1 MTNKTYKMK
10 QLIFIILTLTLLSC
24 KNKTQNAV
32 STNTK
37 LDDSLKIEISENNQN
52 SNPINKVAIDY
63 TINKDILDI
72 ILLLPESA
80 FPSWEWKLNDRIKW
94 YNEIKENNFYIDDNP
109 DYFNQTYF
117 EPNKAGFTIVDG
129 FWSINIYK
137 TAENSYIVI
146 TDDIVGDG
154 NSLNFFEVKSNKIKK
169 YLDEKTIF
177 SDFKEQLKKKENA
190 KNCVEK
196 FEELNDPIFEFDF
209 KSKNK
214 VRIESSWYLTKE
226 NYENCLIGNAI
237 IYNFNPEI
245 KKFEIE
251 KIYWKP
257 KKQE

>member
-1 MTNKTYKMK
+1 MK
-10 QLIFIILTLTLLSC
+10 QHIFIILTLIFISC
-24 KNKTQNAV
+24 ENKSQN
-32 STNTK
+32 SESLTSK
-37 LDDSLKIEISENNQN
+37 LEDSLKVGNSEKTKN
-52 SNPINKVAIDY
+52 SNAANKIEVDY
-63 TINKDILDI
+63 TKNKDLLDI
-72 ILLLPESA
+72 ILLLHDSA
-80 FPSWEWKLNDRIKW
+80 FSSWEWKLKDRIKW

-117 EPNKAGFTIVDG
+117 EPTKAGFKIVDG

-190 KNCVEK
+190 ENCVEK

-237 IYNFNPEI
+237 IYNFNPET